1 MSKDNQERIED
12 ILSLYNKKALI
23 ETALLN
29 NEVDIIKNRS
39 KVIDDYSDT
48 KYGNLYYNVAAY
60 NSRDAK
66 ALYDLVHFHI
76 FNNSDKQGVNIRV
89 SYIVRAVKDLMTIP
103 KKDNGYISFTL
114 STHNKNYE
122 FVLEVSGN
130 FNDEKDSGDF
140 LIIRAIVKNKKEIIE
155 LVNYNT
161 NVTDYIDIHG
171 DERSLIN
178 LLDDNVVVDIN

>member
-1 MSKDNQERIED
+1 
-12 ILSLYNKKALI
+12 
-23 ETALLN
+23 
-29 NEVDIIKNRS
+29 
-39 KVIDDYSDT
+39 
-48 KYGNLYYNVAAY
+48 
-60 NSRDAK
+60 
-66 ALYDLVHFHI
+66 
-76 FNNSDKQGVNIRV
+76 
-89 SYIVRAVKDLMTIP
+89 MTIP
-103 KKDNGYISFTL
+103 RDSNGYISFTL

>member
-1 MSKDNQERIED
+1 MSKDNQERIQD
-12 ILSLYNKKALI
+12 ILSLYDRKSLI

-29 NEVDIIKNRS
+29 NELDIVKNRS
-39 KVIDDYSDT
+39 MVDDIYSDSN
-48 KYGNLYYNVAAY
+48 GNLHYNVTASS
-60 NSRDAK
+60 SRDAR
-66 ALYDLVHFHI
+66 ALYDLVHHYI
-76 FNNSDKQGVNIRV
+76 LDNNESFVRIKVF
-89 SYIVRAVKDLMTIP
+89 YIVRAIKDLMTIP
-103 KKDNGYISFTL
+103 RDSNGYISFTL
-114 STHNKNYE
+114 NTHNKNYE

>member
-1 MSKDNQERIED
+1 MSKDNQERIQD
-12 ILSLYNKKALI
+12 ILSLYDRKSLI

-29 NEVDIIKNRS
+29 NEVDIVKNRS
-39 KVIDDYSDT
+39 MIDDIYSDSN
-48 KYGNLYYNVAAY
+48 GNLHYNVTASS
-60 NSRDAK
+60 SRDARE
-66 ALYDLVHFHI
+66 LYDLVHSYILDSNESFVRI
-76 FNNSDKQGVNIRV
+76 KV
-89 SYIVRAVKDLMTIP
+89 SYIVRAIKDLMTIP
-103 KKDNGYISFTL
+103 RDSNGYISFTL